1 LHTRQTEQHCGNY
14 WEAATAT
21 AKHLEAVSVTLSIL
35 NPKDLTMPGMYRKKN
50 QSDTLAVL
58 VRELQAQGFS
68 LGEIAK
74 GLNSANSS
82 KGLEHWDTHRLK
94 ELLKATDPKPAP
106 VLQTKRAAKS
116 REIVEKIEAGRP
128 GKPSIASYNPT
139 PKRRRSSKQ
148 LGKK

>member
-1 LHTRQTEQHCGNY
+1 
-14 WEAATAT
+14 
-21 AKHLEAVSVTLSIL
+21 
-35 NPKDLTMPGMYRKKN
+35 MPGMYRKKN

-139 PKRRRSSKQ
+139 KKRRPTSKR